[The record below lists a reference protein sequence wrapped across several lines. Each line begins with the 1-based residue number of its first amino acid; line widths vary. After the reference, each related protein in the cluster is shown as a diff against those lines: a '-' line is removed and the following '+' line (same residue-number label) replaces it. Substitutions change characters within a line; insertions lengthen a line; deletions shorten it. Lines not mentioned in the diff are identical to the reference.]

1 MLEKLRKS
9 LTGETANADLS
20 AQLAELTTQFE
31 NVQSNLENAVITM
44 YRIFLI

>member
-20 AQLAELTTQFE
+20 AQLAEP
-31 NVQSNLENAVITM
+31 
-44 YRIFLI
+44 YRSV